1 MHERELSW
9 QVTQMLLDRTYPP
22 PPLSTPS
29 ILTHGLYSFDTWG
42 WGNGGGGGD
51 RSYPQTGRAV
61 TCGYWYCTVY
71 NVTEKCSEHKNF
83 KAWYFS
89 TLNIVKSLSLFRFEA
104 DVL

>member
-1 MHERELSW
+1 ME
-9 QVTQMLLDRTYPP
+9 
-22 PPLSTPS
+22 
-29 ILTHGLYSFDTWG
+29 
-42 WGNGGGGGD
+42 GGGD